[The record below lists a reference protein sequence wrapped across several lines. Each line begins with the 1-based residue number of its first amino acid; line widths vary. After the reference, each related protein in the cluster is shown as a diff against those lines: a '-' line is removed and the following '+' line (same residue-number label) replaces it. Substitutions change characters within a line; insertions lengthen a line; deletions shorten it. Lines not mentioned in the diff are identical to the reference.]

1 MKLRTF
7 RSMLL
12 MIAGIF
18 ILGYFTS
25 WWLPGIWV
33 VVIAYVMKLSIM
45 QGIITGGISFALVW
59 LAMAFWMIGQ
69 DTAGII
75 SKTGVLLGGLSL
87 PLMMVVVL
95 ILALITGSLAGCLGS
110 AIQIYANQRN
120 TNRTNGN
127 SAI

>member
-25 WWLPGIWV
+25 WWLPVIWV
-33 VVIAYVMKLSIM
+33 IIIAYVMKLSIM

-59 LAMAFWMIGQ
+59 LAMAFYMSGQ

-75 SKTGVLLGGLSL
+75 SKTGDLLGGLSL
-87 PLMMVVVL
+87 PLMIVVVL
-95 ILALITGSLAGCLGS
+95 ILALITGSLAGWLGS
-110 AIQIYANQRN
+110 ATQIYVNQRDKQ
-120 TNRTNGN
+120 RTKGN
-127 SAI
+127 SVI